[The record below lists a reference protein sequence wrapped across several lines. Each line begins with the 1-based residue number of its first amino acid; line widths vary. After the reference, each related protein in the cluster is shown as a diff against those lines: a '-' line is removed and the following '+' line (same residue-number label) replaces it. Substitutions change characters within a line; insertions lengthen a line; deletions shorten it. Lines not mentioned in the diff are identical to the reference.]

1 MQDSP
6 YASRPWSTSYAEGVP
21 LDIDAPSQT
30 LPEMLAASVA
40 AYGKK
45 TALEFFGATT
55 TYRELGDQVSRAAEG
70 LRRLGV
76 RAGDRVALILPNSPQ
91 HVVAFYAA
99 LRLGAIV
106 IEHNPLYTPR
116 ELRHQFEDHGARF
129 AIVWD
134 KIADT
139 VAEFPSDLALEHIVS
154 VDITAALPLGK
165 RLALRLPIAKARAAR
180 AQLTAEPT
188 SKRPTAWAKLLTR
201 GALSRKH
208 RGPQLDDIALLQY
221 TSGTTGT
228 PKGAVLTHANLR
240 ANAMQGRAWV
250 PGLHDGEETF
260 YGVLPLFHA
269 YGLTLCLTFAMSIG
283 AKLVLFPKYDLE
295 LVAAAAKKS
304 PPTFLPAVPPIY
316 DQLARAAARGTID
329 LTSVRFAISGAMSL
343 PVATVDRWEAATG
356 GLLVEGYGMT
366 ESSPVALGNPIGPS
380 RRPGTVGVPFPSTDI
395 RVVDP
400 EDPSVDRPLGE
411 AGELLLRGPQVFQG
425 YWNRPG
431 DTAETL
437 LRGGWLRTGDIA
449 MVSTDGF
456 VTIVDRLKEIIITGG
471 FNVSPSEVE
480 DVLTSHPDIAG
491 AAVVALPKSQGG
503 EDVAAA
509 IVLRDGV
516 ELEPEAIRD
525 FCKTRLAAYKVPRR
539 VIVVDDLP
547 RSLIGKVLRREVR
560 ERLMK

>member
-1 MQDSP
+1 
-6 YASRPWSTSYAEGVP
+6 
-21 LDIDAPSQT
+21 
-30 LPEMLAASVA
+30 
-40 AYGKK
+40 
-45 TALEFFGATT
+45 
-55 TYRELGDQVSRAAEG
+55 
-70 LRRLGV
+70 
-76 RAGDRVALILPNSPQ
+76 
-91 HVVAFYAA
+91 
-99 LRLGAIV
+99 
-106 IEHNPLYTPR
+106 
-116 ELRHQFEDHGARF
+116 
-129 AIVWD
+129 
-134 KIADT
+134 
-139 VAEFPSDLALEHIVS
+139 
-154 VDITAALPLGK
+154 
-165 RLALRLPIAKARAAR
+165 
-180 AQLTAEPT
+180 
-188 SKRPTAWAKLLTR
+188 
-201 GALSRKH
+201 
-208 RGPQLDDIALLQY
+208 
-221 TSGTTGT
+221 
-228 PKGAVLTHANLR
+228 
-240 ANAMQGRAWV
+240 
-250 PGLHDGEETF
+250 
-260 YGVLPLFHA
+260 
-269 YGLTLCLTFAMSIG
+269 
-283 AKLVLFPKYDLE
+283 
-295 LVAAAAKKS
+295 
-304 PPTFLPAVPPIY
+304 
-316 DQLARAAARGTID
+316 
-329 LTSVRFAISGAMSL
+329 
-343 PVATVDRWEAATG
+343 
-356 GLLVEGYGMT
+356 MT

-400 EDPSVDRPLGE
+400 DDPSVDRPLGE

-449 MVSTDGF
+449 TVSTDGF

-516 ELEPEAIRD
+516 QLEPEAIRD